1 MNYNELVKDRI
12 YIGGFEDADSV
23 RNKVDIIVDLR
34 AEVPGVEFDDVTRMH
49 RPIVE
54 NTDQQEESVRRAIEE
69 VVTAYQNGKNVYFH
83 CNGGSN
89 RTGTVAAGTLLSLKE
104 ASTLEGAETK
114 AKNVRPKIN
123 IKPELKNVLKELYSK
138 N

>member
-12 YIGGFEDADSV
+12 YIGGFKDADSV
-23 RNKVDIIVDLR
+23 RDKVDIIVDLR
-34 AEVPGVEFDDVTRMH
+34 AEAPGVEFDDVTRVH

-54 NTDQQEESVRRAIEE
+54 DADQQEASVRRAINE

-89 RTGTVAAGTLLSLKE
+89 RTGTVAAGTLLSLGE
-104 ASTLEGAETK
+104 ASTLQEAETK

-123 IKPELKNVLKELYSK
+123 IKPELKNVLKVLYS
-138 N
+138 NN

>member
-23 RNKVDIIVDLR
+23 RDKVDVIVDLR
-34 AEVPGVEFDDVTRMH
+34 AEAPGVQFDDVYRIH

-54 NTDQQEESVRRAIEE
+54 EAEQQEDSVRRAINE

-89 RTGTVAAGTLLSLKE
+89 RTGTVAAGTLLSLGE
-104 ASTLEGAETK
+104 ASTLDEAETK
-114 AKNVRPKIN
+114 AKNVRSKIN
-123 IKPELKNVLKELYSK
+123 IKPELKNVLKVLYS
-138 N
+138 NN

>member
-12 YIGGFEDADSV
+12 YIGGFEDVDSV
-23 RNKVDIIVDLR
+23 RDKVDIIVDLR
-34 AEVPGVEFDDVTRMH
+34 AEAPGVEFDDVSRMH

-54 NTDQQEESVRRAIEE
+54 NADQQEESIRHAIDE
-69 VVTAYQNGKNVYFH
+69 VVTAYQNGKNIYFH

-89 RTGTVAAGTLLSLKE
+89 RTGTVAAGTLLSLGE
-104 ASTLEGAETK
+104 ASTLEEAETK

-123 IKPELKNVLKELYSK
+123 IKPELKNVLKELYPK